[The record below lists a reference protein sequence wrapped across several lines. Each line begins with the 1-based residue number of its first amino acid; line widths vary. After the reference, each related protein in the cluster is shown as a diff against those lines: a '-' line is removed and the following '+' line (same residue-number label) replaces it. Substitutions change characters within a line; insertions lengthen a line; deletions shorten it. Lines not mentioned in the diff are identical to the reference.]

1 MEAKKVKKDLLY
13 HMEKVVEELKDSQ
26 LSKEFFKK
34 SATHIRYVSKKLD
47 MTQEQS
53 VLMSLFID
61 KSDDKR
67 IYISELAEY
76 MKCRTVRIIR
86 YMPDID
92 ELERRGL
99 VRCSRSDRRPS
110 YRVPI
115 EVINAFKNDENYIP
129 RNIHDLTC
137 SDLFAELQDIFME
150 RDDCELTYEE
160 TVEKVKYLLECN
172 RHLVFTSRILGYGFD
187 DDDFCLLMLFCH
199 LFVNDTDDRIRFH
212 DIEFL
217 YKDTRRFS
225 GLKCGL
231 QCEEHIL
238 QEEKL
243 IEFSGEDGFKDRD
256 TFKMTSEAKS
266 FLFPELKIP
275 SMDNDKKRG
284 DMIRHEDISPKQLFY
299 DKSITAQIQEL
310 GGLLDEKH
318 YKDVYSRLKANGFR
332 SGFTCL
338 FYGAPGTGKTET
350 VLQLARQ
357 TGRDIVQVN
366 VSEIKSMWVGESEK
380 NIKNLFDL
388 YRQKVKEMAIAPILL
403 FNEADAI
410 IGKRQEGA
418 ERAVDKMENS
428 IQNIILQEMES
439 LEGILIATTN
449 LAQNMDK
456 AFERRFLYKI
466 KFTKPTL
473 EARTAIWKSMI
484 PSLSEEIAHALAN
497 KYDFSGGQIENIAR
511 HYAIDNIL
519 HGAKAGE
526 LATLTEH
533 CDNELL
539 EKDGIKRR
547 IGFV

>member
-1 MEAKKVKKDLLY
+1 MDTKKVKKDLLY

-34 SATHIRYVSKKLD
+34 AAPHIRYVSKKLD

-61 KSDDKR
+61 KSDHNP
-67 IYISELAEY
+67 IYISELTEY

-99 VRCSRSDRRPS
+99 VRCSRSERRPS

-115 EVINAFKNDENYIP
+115 EVVNAFKNDENYIP

-150 RDDCELTYEE
+150 RDDCELTYEG

-172 RHLVFTSRILGYGFD
+172 RHLVFTSRILSYRFD
-187 DDDFCLLMLFCH
+187 DDDLCLLILFCH
-199 LFVNDTDDRIRFH
+199 LFVNNTDDRIRFH

-225 GLKCGL
+225 RLKCRL

-357 TGRDIVQVN
+357 TGRDVVQVN

-533 CDNELL
+533 CDNEQL

>member
-34 SATHIRYVSKKLD
+34 AAPHIRYVSKKLD

-187 DDDFCLLMLFCH
+187 DNDFCLLMLFCH

-238 QEEKL
+238 QKEKL

-318 YKDVYSRLKANGFR
+318 YKDVCSRLKANGFR

-418 ERAVDKMENS
+418 DRAVDKMENS

-533 CDNELL
+533 CDNEQL

>member
-34 SATHIRYVSKKLD
+34 AAPHIRYVSKKLD

-61 KSDDKR
+61 KSDHNP
-67 IYISELAEY
+67 IYISELTEY

-86 YMPDID
+86 YIPDID

-99 VRCSRSDRRPS
+99 VRCSRSERRLS

-115 EVINAFKNDENYIP
+115 EVINAFKNNENYIP

-150 RDDCELTYEE
+150 RDDCELTYEG

-172 RHLVFTSRILGYGFD
+172 RHLVFTSRILSYRFD
-187 DDDFCLLMLFCH
+187 DDDLCLLILFCH
-199 LFVNDTDDRIRFH
+199 LFVNNTDDRIRFH

-225 GLKCGL
+225 RLKCRL

-318 YKDVYSRLKANGFR
+318 YKDVCSRLKANGFR

-410 IGKRQEGA
+410 IGKRQEGV

-473 EARTAIWKSMI
+473 EARTDIWKSMI

-533 CDNELL
+533 CDNERL

>member
-34 SATHIRYVSKKLD
+34 AAPHIRYVSKKLD

-61 KSDDKR
+61 KSDDNQ

-99 VRCSRSDRRPS
+99 VRCSRSERRSS

-115 EVINAFKNDENYIP
+115 EVVNAFKNDENYIP

-150 RDDCELTYEE
+150 RDDCELTYEG

-172 RHLVFTSRILGYGFD
+172 RHLVFTSRVLGYGFD

-225 GLKCGL
+225 GLKGRL

-318 YKDVYSRLKANGFR
+318 YKDVCSRLKANGFR

-533 CDNELL
+533 CDNERL

>member
-238 QEEKL
+238 QKEKL

-299 DKSITAQIQEL
+299 DESITAQIQEL

-484 PSLSEEIAHALAN
+484 PSLSEGIAHALAN

-533 CDNELL
+533 CDNEQL

>member
-34 SATHIRYVSKKLD
+34 AAPHIRYVSKKLD

-61 KSDDKR
+61 KSDHNP
-67 IYISELAEY
+67 IYISELTEY

-99 VRCSRSDRRPS
+99 VRCSRSERRLS

-115 EVINAFKNDENYIP
+115 EVINAFKNNENYIP

-150 RDDCELTYEE
+150 RDDCELTYEG

-172 RHLVFTSRILGYGFD
+172 RHLVFTSRILSYRFD
-187 DDDFCLLMLFCH
+187 DDDLCLLILFCH
-199 LFVNDTDDRIRFH
+199 LFVNNTDDRIRFH

-225 GLKCGL
+225 RLKCRL

-318 YKDVYSRLKANGFR
+318 YKDVCSRLKANGFR

-511 HYAIDNIL
+511 HYATDNIL

-526 LATLTEH
+526 LTTLTEH
-533 CDNELL
+533 CDNERL

>member
-34 SATHIRYVSKKLD
+34 AATHIRYVSKKLD

-61 KSDDKR
+61 KSDDNC

-99 VRCSRSDRRPS
+99 VRCSRSERRPS

-115 EVINAFKNDENYIP
+115 EVINTFKNDENYIP

-150 RDDCELTYEE
+150 RDDCELTYEG

-172 RHLVFTSRILGYGFD
+172 RHLVFTSRILGYSID
-187 DDDFCLLMLFCH
+187 DDDLCLLMLFCH
-199 LFVNDTDDRIRFH
+199 LFVNNTDDRIRFH

-275 SMDNDKKRG
+275 SMDKKRG

-388 YRQKVKEMAIAPILL
+388 YRQKVKEMAIAQSCFSTRL
-403 FNEADAI
+403 
-410 IGKRQEGA
+410 
-418 ERAVDKMENS
+418 M
-428 IQNIILQEMES
+428 
-439 LEGILIATTN
+439 
-449 LAQNMDK
+449 
-456 AFERRFLYKI
+456 
-466 KFTKPTL
+466 
-473 EARTAIWKSMI
+473 
-484 PSLSEEIAHALAN
+484 PSLAN
-497 KYDFSGGQIENIAR
+497 GRRERSMPWIRWRTPFR
-511 HYAIDNIL
+511 
-519 HGAKAGE
+519 
-526 LATLTEH
+526 TLSCKRWNHLKVSSSPPQTSH
-533 CDNELL
+533 RIWTRLSSVASS
-539 EKDGIKRR
+539 IK
-547 IGFV
+547 

>member
-34 SATHIRYVSKKLD
+34 AAPHIRYVSKKLD

-99 VRCSRSDRRPS
+99 VRCSRSERRLS

-115 EVINAFKNDENYIP
+115 EVINAFKNNENYIP

-150 RDDCELTYEE
+150 RDDCELTYEG

-172 RHLVFTSRILGYGFD
+172 RHLVFTSRILSYRFD
-187 DDDFCLLMLFCH
+187 DDDLCLLILFCH
-199 LFVNDTDDRIRFH
+199 LFVNNTDDRIRFH

-217 YKDTRRFS
+217 YKDTRRFA
-225 GLKCGL
+225 GLKCVL

-238 QEEKL
+238 QKEKL

-299 DKSITAQIQEL
+299 DKSIPAQIQEL

-318 YKDVYSRLKANGFR
+318 YKDVCSRLKANGFR

-526 LATLTEH
+526 LTTLTEH
-533 CDNELL
+533 CDNERL

>member
-34 SATHIRYVSKKLD
+34 AATHIRYVSKKLD

-61 KSDDKR
+61 KSDDNQ

-99 VRCSRSDRRPS
+99 VRCSRSERRPS

-150 RDDCELTYEE
+150 RDDCELTYEG

-172 RHLVFTSRILGYGFD
+172 RHLVFTSRILGYGID

-199 LFVNDTDDRIRFH
+199 LFVNDTDDHIRFR

-217 YKDTRRFS
+217 YKGTRRFA
-225 GLKCGL
+225 GLKCVL

-238 QEEKL
+238 QKEKL

-299 DKSITAQIQEL
+299 DESITAQIQEL

-418 ERAVDKMENS
+418 ERSVDKMENS

>member
-238 QEEKL
+238 QKEKL

-299 DKSITAQIQEL
+299 DESITAQIQEL

-533 CDNELL
+533 CDNEQL

>member
-34 SATHIRYVSKKLD
+34 AATHIRYVSKKLD

-99 VRCSRSDRRPS
+99 VRCSRSDRRSS

-137 SDLFAELQDIFME
+137 SDLFAELQDIFTE
-150 RDDCELTYEE
+150 RDDCELTYEG

-533 CDNELL
+533 CDNEQL

>member
-34 SATHIRYVSKKLD
+34 AAPHIRYVSKKLD

-61 KSDDKR
+61 KSDHNP
-67 IYISELAEY
+67 IYISELTEY

-99 VRCSRSDRRPS
+99 VRCSRSERRLS

-115 EVINAFKNDENYIP
+115 EVINAFKNNENYIP

-150 RDDCELTYEE
+150 RDDCELTYEG

-172 RHLVFTSRILGYGFD
+172 RHLVFTSRILSYRFD
-187 DDDFCLLMLFCH
+187 DDDLCLLILFCH
-199 LFVNDTDDRIRFH
+199 LFVNNTDDRIRFH

-225 GLKCGL
+225 RLKGRL

-318 YKDVYSRLKANGFR
+318 YKDVCSRLKANGFR

-484 PSLSEEIAHALAN
+484 PSLSEETAHALAN

-526 LATLTEH
+526 LTTLTEH
-533 CDNELL
+533 CDNERL

>member
-34 SATHIRYVSKKLD
+34 AAPHIRYVSKKLD

-61 KSDDKR
+61 KSDHNP
-67 IYISELAEY
+67 IYISELTEY

-99 VRCSRSDRRPS
+99 VRCSRSERRLS

-115 EVINAFKNDENYIP
+115 EVINAFKNNENYIP

-150 RDDCELTYEE
+150 RDDCELTYEG

-172 RHLVFTSRILGYGFD
+172 RHLVFTSRILSYRFD
-187 DDDFCLLMLFCH
+187 DDDLCLLILFCH
-199 LFVNDTDDRIRFH
+199 LFVNNTDDRIRFH

-225 GLKCGL
+225 RLKCRL

-243 IEFSGEDGFKDRD
+243 IEFIGEDGFKDRD

-318 YKDVYSRLKANGFR
+318 YKDVCSRLKANGFR

-473 EARTAIWKSMI
+473 ETRTAIWKSMI

-526 LATLTEH
+526 LTTLTEH
-533 CDNELL
+533 CDNERL

>member
-172 RHLVFTSRILGYGFD
+172 RHLVFTSRILGYGID

-199 LFVNDTDDRIRFH
+199 LFVNNTDDHIRFRY
-212 DIEFL
+212 IEFL
-217 YKDTRRFS
+217 YKDTRRFA
-225 GLKCGL
+225 GLKCVL

-238 QEEKL
+238 QKEKL

-284 DMIRHEDISPKQLFY
+284 DMIRHEDISQKQLFY
-299 DKSITAQIQEL
+299 DESITAQIQEL

-533 CDNELL
+533 CDNEQL

>member
-34 SATHIRYVSKKLD
+34 AAPHIRYVSKKLD

-61 KSDDKR
+61 KSDHNP
-67 IYISELAEY
+67 IYISELTEY

-99 VRCSRSDRRPS
+99 VRCSRSERRLS

-115 EVINAFKNDENYIP
+115 EVINAFKNNENYIP

-150 RDDCELTYEE
+150 RDDCELTYEG

-172 RHLVFTSRILGYGFD
+172 RHLVFTSRILSYRFD
-187 DDDFCLLMLFCH
+187 DDDLCLLILFCH
-199 LFVNDTDDRIRFH
+199 LFVNNTDDRIRFH

-225 GLKCGL
+225 RLKCRL

-299 DKSITAQIQEL
+299 DKSITAQTQEL

-318 YKDVYSRLKANGFR
+318 YKDVCSRLKANGFR

-526 LATLTEH
+526 LTTLTEH
-533 CDNELL
+533 CDNERL

>member
-1 MEAKKVKKDLLY
+1 MDTKKVKKDLLY

-34 SATHIRYVSKKLD
+34 AATHIRYVSKKLD

-61 KSDDKR
+61 KSDDNQ

-99 VRCSRSDRRPS
+99 VRCSRSERRPS

-115 EVINAFKNDENYIP
+115 EVVNAFKNDENYIP

-150 RDDCELTYEE
+150 RDDCELTYEG

-172 RHLVFTSRILGYGFD
+172 RHLVFTSRILGYGID

-199 LFVNDTDDRIRFH
+199 LFVNDTDDHIRFR

-225 GLKCGL
+225 GLKCEL

-275 SMDNDKKRG
+275 SMDNNKKRG

-357 TGRDIVQVN
+357 TGRDVVQVN

-466 KFTKPTL
+466 EFTKPTL

-484 PSLSEEIAHALAN
+484 PSLSEETAHALAN

-519 HGAKAGE
+519 HSAKAGE

-533 CDNELL
+533 CDNERL

>member
-34 SATHIRYVSKKLD
+34 AATHIRYVSKKLD

-115 EVINAFKNDENYIP
+115 EVINAFKNDENYIS

-275 SMDNDKKRG
+275 SMDNNKKRG

-310 GGLLDEKH
+310 GGLLDEKY

-332 SGFTCL
+332 SSFTCL

-533 CDNELL
+533 CENELL

>member
-34 SATHIRYVSKKLD
+34 AAPHIRYVSKKLD

-61 KSDDKR
+61 KSDHNP
-67 IYISELAEY
+67 IYISELTEY

-99 VRCSRSDRRPS
+99 VRCSRSERRLS

-115 EVINAFKNDENYIP
+115 EVINAFKNNENYIP

-150 RDDCELTYEE
+150 RDDCELTYEG

-172 RHLVFTSRILGYGFD
+172 RHMVFTSRILSYRFD
-187 DDDFCLLMLFCH
+187 DDDLCLLILFCH
-199 LFVNDTDDRIRFH
+199 LFVNNTDDRIRFH

-225 GLKCGL
+225 RLKCRL

-318 YKDVYSRLKANGFR
+318 YKDVCSRLKANGFR

-526 LATLTEH
+526 LTTLTEH
-533 CDNELL
+533 CDNERL

>member
-34 SATHIRYVSKKLD
+34 AAPHIRYVSKKLD

-61 KSDDKR
+61 KSDHNP
-67 IYISELAEY
+67 IYISELTEY

-99 VRCSRSDRRPS
+99 VRCSRSERRLS

-115 EVINAFKNDENYIP
+115 EVINAFKNNENYIP

-150 RDDCELTYEE
+150 RDDCELTYEG

-172 RHLVFTSRILGYGFD
+172 RHLVFTSRILSYRFD
-187 DDDFCLLMLFCH
+187 DDDLCLLILFCH
-199 LFVNDTDDRIRFH
+199 LFVNNTDDRIRFH

-225 GLKCGL
+225 RLKCRL

-256 TFKMTSEAKS
+256 TFKITSEAKS

-318 YKDVYSRLKANGFR
+318 YKDVCSRLKANGFR

-526 LATLTEH
+526 LTTLTEH
-533 CDNELL
+533 CDNERL

>member
-34 SATHIRYVSKKLD
+34 AAPHIRYVSKKLD

-61 KSDDKR
+61 KSDHNP
-67 IYISELAEY
+67 IYISELTEY

-99 VRCSRSDRRPS
+99 VRCSRSERRLS

-115 EVINAFKNDENYIP
+115 EVINAFKNNENYIP

-150 RDDCELTYEE
+150 RDDCELTYEG

-172 RHLVFTSRILGYGFD
+172 RHLVFTSRILSYRFD
-187 DDDFCLLMLFCH
+187 DDDLCLLILFCH
-199 LFVNDTDDRIRFH
+199 LFVNNTDDRIRFH

-225 GLKCGL
+225 RLKCRL

-318 YKDVYSRLKANGFR
+318 YKDVCSRLKANGFR

-511 HYAIDNIL
+511 HYAIDMVPRLGNSPL
-519 HGAKAGE
+519 SPNT
-526 LATLTEH
+526 ATTNDWRRTESS
-533 CDNELL
+533 
-539 EKDGIKRR
+539 
-547 IGFV
+547 VA

>member
-1 MEAKKVKKDLLY
+1 MDTKKVKKDLLY

-34 SATHIRYVSKKLD
+34 AATHIRYVSKKLD

-137 SDLFAELQDIFME
+137 SDLFAELQDIFTE
-150 RDDCELTYEE
+150 RDDCELTYEG

-199 LFVNDTDDRIRFH
+199 LFVNDTDDHIRFH

-526 LATLTEH
+526 LTTLTEH
-533 CDNELL
+533 CDNEQL

>member
-34 SATHIRYVSKKLD
+34 AAPHIRYVSKKLD

-99 VRCSRSDRRPS
+99 VRCSRSERRPS

-299 DKSITAQIQEL
+299 DESITAQIQEL

-366 VSEIKSMWVGESEK
+366 VSEIKSMWIGESEK

-533 CDNELL
+533 CDNEQL

>member
-275 SMDNDKKRG
+275 SMDNNKKRG

-299 DKSITAQIQEL
+299 DESITAQIQEL

-484 PSLSEEIAHALAN
+484 PSLSKEIAHALAN

>member
-34 SATHIRYVSKKLD
+34 AAPHIRYVSKKLD

-61 KSDDKR
+61 KSDHNP
-67 IYISELAEY
+67 IYISELTEY

-99 VRCSRSDRRPS
+99 VRCSRSERRLS

-115 EVINAFKNDENYIP
+115 EVINAFKNNENYIP

-150 RDDCELTYEE
+150 RDDCELTYEG

-172 RHLVFTSRILGYGFD
+172 RHLVFTSRILSYRFD
-187 DDDFCLLMLFCH
+187 DDDLCLLILFCH
-199 LFVNDTDDRIRFH
+199 LFVNNTDDRIRFH

-225 GLKCGL
+225 RLKCRL

-243 IEFSGEDGFKDRD
+243 IEFSEEDGFKDRD

-318 YKDVYSRLKANGFR
+318 YKDVCSRLKANGFR

-526 LATLTEH
+526 LTTLTEH
-533 CDNELL
+533 CDNERL

>member
-34 SATHIRYVSKKLD
+34 AAPHIRYVSKKLD

-61 KSDDKR
+61 KSDHNP
-67 IYISELAEY
+67 IYISELTEY

-99 VRCSRSDRRPS
+99 VRCSRSERRLS

-115 EVINAFKNDENYIP
+115 EVINAFKNNENYIP

-150 RDDCELTYEE
+150 RDDCELTYEG

-187 DDDFCLLMLFCH
+187 DDDLCLLILFCH
-199 LFVNDTDDRIRFH
+199 LFVNNTDDRIRFH

-225 GLKCGL
+225 RLKCRL

-318 YKDVYSRLKANGFR
+318 YKDVCSRLKANGFR

-526 LATLTEH
+526 LTTLTEH
-533 CDNELL
+533 CDNERL

>member
-34 SATHIRYVSKKLD
+34 AAPHIRYVSKKLD

-61 KSDDKR
+61 KSDHNP
-67 IYISELAEY
+67 IYISELTEY

-99 VRCSRSDRRPS
+99 VRCSRSERRLS

-115 EVINAFKNDENYIP
+115 EVINAFKNNENYIP

-150 RDDCELTYEE
+150 RDDCELTYEG

-172 RHLVFTSRILGYGFD
+172 RHLVFTSRILSYRFD
-187 DDDFCLLMLFCH
+187 DDDLCLLILFCH
-199 LFVNDTDDRIRFH
+199 LFVNNTDDRIRFH

-225 GLKCGL
+225 RLKCRL

-299 DKSITAQIQEL
+299 DKSITVQIQEL

-318 YKDVYSRLKANGFR
+318 YKDVCSRLKANGFR

-526 LATLTEH
+526 LTTLTEH
-533 CDNELL
+533 CDNERL

>member
-34 SATHIRYVSKKLD
+34 AAPHIRYVSKKLD

-61 KSDDKR
+61 KSDHNP
-67 IYISELAEY
+67 IYISELTEY

-99 VRCSRSDRRPS
+99 VRCSRSERRLS

-150 RDDCELTYEE
+150 RDDCELTYEG

-172 RHLVFTSRILGYGFD
+172 RHLVFTSRILGYGIN

-199 LFVNDTDDRIRFH
+199 LFVNNTDDHIRFR

-217 YKDTRRFS
+217 YKDTRRFA
-225 GLKCGL
+225 GLKCVL

-318 YKDVYSRLKANGFR
+318 YKDVCSRLKANGFR

-526 LATLTEH
+526 LTTLTEH
-533 CDNELL
+533 CDNERL

>member
-34 SATHIRYVSKKLD
+34 AATHIRYVSKKLD

-61 KSDDKR
+61 KSDDNC

-76 MKCRTVRIIR
+76 MKCRIVRIIR

-99 VRCSRSDRRPS
+99 VRCSRSGHRPS

-150 RDDCELTYEE
+150 RDDCELTYEG

-187 DDDFCLLMLFCH
+187 DYDLCLLMLFCH
-199 LFVNDTDDRIRFH
+199 LFVNNTDDRIRFH

-318 YKDVYSRLKANGFR
+318 YKDVCSRLKANGFR

-366 VSEIKSMWVGESEK
+366 VSKIKSMWVGESEK

-533 CDNELL
+533 CDNERL

>member
-34 SATHIRYVSKKLD
+34 AAPHIRYVSKKLD

-61 KSDDKR
+61 KSDHTP
-67 IYISELAEY
+67 IYISELTEY

-99 VRCSRSDRRPS
+99 VRCSRSERRLS

-115 EVINAFKNDENYIP
+115 EVINAFKNNENYIP

-150 RDDCELTYEE
+150 RDDCELTYEG

-172 RHLVFTSRILGYGFD
+172 RHMVFTSRILSYRFD
-187 DDDFCLLMLFCH
+187 DDDLCLLILFCH
-199 LFVNDTDDRIRFH
+199 LFVNNTDDRIRFH

-225 GLKCGL
+225 RLKCRL

-318 YKDVYSRLKANGFR
+318 YKDVCSRLKANGFR

-526 LATLTEH
+526 LTTLTEH
-533 CDNELL
+533 CDNERL

>member
-34 SATHIRYVSKKLD
+34 AATHIRYVSKKLD

-187 DDDFCLLMLFCH
+187 DDDFCLLILFCH

-217 YKDTRRFS
+217 YKDTRCFS

-318 YKDVYSRLKANGFR
+318 YKDVHSRLKANGFR

>member
-34 SATHIRYVSKKLD
+34 AAPHIRYVSKKLD

-61 KSDDKR
+61 KSDDNR

-99 VRCSRSDRRPS
+99 VRCSRSERRLS

-115 EVINAFKNDENYIP
+115 EVINAFKNNENYIP

-150 RDDCELTYEE
+150 RDDCELTYEG

-172 RHLVFTSRILGYGFD
+172 RHLVFTSRILSYRFD
-187 DDDFCLLMLFCH
+187 DDDLCLLILFCH
-199 LFVNDTDDRIRFH
+199 LFVNNTDDRIRFH

-225 GLKCGL
+225 RLKCRL

-318 YKDVYSRLKANGFR
+318 YKDVCSRLKANGFR

-526 LATLTEH
+526 LTTLTEH
-533 CDNELL
+533 CDNERL

>member
-34 SATHIRYVSKKLD
+34 AAPHIRYVSKKLD

-61 KSDDKR
+61 KSDHNP
-67 IYISELAEY
+67 IYISELTEY

-99 VRCSRSDRRPS
+99 VRCSRSERRLS

-115 EVINAFKNDENYIP
+115 EVINAFKNNENYIP

-150 RDDCELTYEE
+150 RDDCELTYEG

-172 RHLVFTSRILGYGFD
+172 RHLVFTSRILSYRFD
-187 DDDFCLLMLFCH
+187 DDDLCLLILFCH
-199 LFVNDTDDRIRFH
+199 LFVNNTDDRIRFH

-225 GLKCGL
+225 RLKCRL

-318 YKDVYSRLKANGFR
+318 YKDVCSRLKANGFR

-439 LEGILIATTN
+439 LEGIFIATTN

-526 LATLTEH
+526 LTTLTEH
-533 CDNELL
+533 CDNERL

>member
-1 MEAKKVKKDLLY
+1 MDTKKVKKDLLY

-34 SATHIRYVSKKLD
+34 AAPHIRYVSKKLD

-61 KSDDKR
+61 KSDHNP
-67 IYISELAEY
+67 IYISELTEY

-99 VRCSRSDRRPS
+99 VRCSRSERRLS

-115 EVINAFKNDENYIP
+115 EVINAFKNNENYIP

-150 RDDCELTYEE
+150 RDDCELTYEG

-172 RHLVFTSRILGYGFD
+172 RHLVFTSRILGYGID
-187 DDDFCLLMLFCH
+187 DDDFCLLVLFCH
-199 LFVNDTDDRIRFH
+199 LFVNNTDDHIRFR
-212 DIEFL
+212 DIKFL
-217 YKDTRRFS
+217 YKDTRRFP
-225 GLKCGL
+225 GLKCVL

-318 YKDVYSRLKANGFR
+318 YKDVCSRLKANGFR

-526 LATLTEH
+526 LTTLTEH
-533 CDNELL
+533 CDNERL

>member
-13 HMEKVVEELKDSQ
+13 HMEKVVVELKDSQ

-34 SATHIRYVSKKLD
+34 AATHIRYVSKKLD

-61 KSDDKR
+61 KSDDNR

-99 VRCSRSDRRPS
+99 VRCSRSERRPR

-137 SDLFAELQDIFME
+137 SDLFAELQDIFTE
-150 RDDCELTYEE
+150 RDDCELTYEG

-172 RHLVFTSRILGYGFD
+172 RHLVFTSRVLGYGFD

-225 GLKCGL
+225 GLKYGL

-284 DMIRHEDISPKQLFY
+284 DMIRHEDISQKQLFY
-299 DKSITAQIQEL
+299 DQSITAQIQEL

-357 TGRDIVQVN
+357 TGRDIIQVN

-418 ERAVDKMENS
+418 ERAIDKMENS

-484 PSLSEEIAHALAN
+484 PSLSEEIAHTLAN

>member
-34 SATHIRYVSKKLD
+34 AATHIRYVSKKLD

-150 RDDCELTYEE
+150 RDDCELTYEG

-199 LFVNDTDDRIRFH
+199 LFVNDTDDHIRFR

-217 YKDTRRFS
+217 YKDTRRFP

-275 SMDNDKKRG
+275 SMDNNKKRG

-519 HGAKAGE
+519 HGTKAGE

-533 CDNELL
+533 CDNERL

>member
-34 SATHIRYVSKKLD
+34 AAPHIRYVSKKLD

-61 KSDDKR
+61 KSDHNP
-67 IYISELAEY
+67 IYISELTEY

-99 VRCSRSDRRPS
+99 VRCSRSERRLS

-115 EVINAFKNDENYIP
+115 EVINAFKNNENYIP

-150 RDDCELTYEE
+150 RDDCELTYEG

-172 RHLVFTSRILGYGFD
+172 RHLVFTSRILSYRFD
-187 DDDFCLLMLFCH
+187 DDDLCLLILFCH
-199 LFVNDTDDRIRFH
+199 LFVNNTDDRIRFH

-225 GLKCGL
+225 RLKCRL

-318 YKDVYSRLKANGFR
+318 YKDVCSRLKANGFR

-473 EARTAIWKSMI
+473 EARTATWKSMI

-526 LATLTEH
+526 LTTLTEH
-533 CDNELL
+533 CDNERL

>member
-1 MEAKKVKKDLLY
+1 MDTKKVKKDLLY

-34 SATHIRYVSKKLD
+34 AATHIRYVSKKLD

-99 VRCSRSDRRPS
+99 VRCSRSDRRSS

-137 SDLFAELQDIFME
+137 SDLFAELQDIFTE
-150 RDDCELTYEE
+150 RDDCELTYEG

-199 LFVNDTDDRIRFH
+199 LFVNDTDDHIRFR

-217 YKDTRRFS
+217 YKDTRRFA
-225 GLKCGL
+225 GLKCEL

-238 QEEKL
+238 QKEKL

-256 TFKMTSEAKS
+256 TFKMTSETKS

-275 SMDNDKKRG
+275 SMDNNKKRG

-357 TGRDIVQVN
+357 TGRDVVQVN

-466 KFTKPTL
+466 EFTKPTL

-533 CDNELL
+533 CDNERL

>member
-34 SATHIRYVSKKLD
+34 AAPHIRYVSKKLD

-61 KSDDKR
+61 KSDHNP
-67 IYISELAEY
+67 IYISELTEY

-99 VRCSRSDRRPS
+99 VRCSRSERRLS

-115 EVINAFKNDENYIP
+115 EVINAFKNNENYIP

-150 RDDCELTYEE
+150 RDDCELTYEG

-172 RHLVFTSRILGYGFD
+172 RHLVFTSRILSYRFD
-187 DDDFCLLMLFCH
+187 DDDLCLLILFCH
-199 LFVNDTDDRIRFH
+199 LFVNNTDDRIRFH

-225 GLKCGL
+225 RLKCRL

-318 YKDVYSRLKANGFR
+318 YKDVCSRLKANGFR

-418 ERAVDKMENS
+418 ELAVDKMENS

-526 LATLTEH
+526 LTTLTEH
-533 CDNELL
+533 CDNERL

>member
-34 SATHIRYVSKKLD
+34 AAPHIRYVSKKLD

-99 VRCSRSDRRPS
+99 VRCSRSERRLS

-115 EVINAFKNDENYIP
+115 EVINAFKNNENYIP

-150 RDDCELTYEE
+150 RDDCELTYEG

-172 RHLVFTSRILGYGFD
+172 RHLVFTSRILSYRFD
-187 DDDFCLLMLFCH
+187 DDDLCLLILFCH
-199 LFVNDTDDRIRFH
+199 LFVNNTDDRIRFH

-225 GLKCGL
+225 RLKCRL

-318 YKDVYSRLKANGFR
+318 YKDVCSRLKANGFR

-533 CDNELL
+533 CDNERL

>member
-34 SATHIRYVSKKLD
+34 AAPHIRYVSKKLD

-61 KSDDKR
+61 KSDHNP
-67 IYISELAEY
+67 IYISELTEY

-212 DIEFL
+212 DVEFL

-318 YKDVYSRLKANGFR
+318 YKDVCSRLKANGFR

-526 LATLTEH
+526 LTTLTEH
-533 CDNELL
+533 CDNERL